1 MQHFNYDCT
10 TIYPF
15 NEIARILMQEILN
28 LIFCFDK
35 GYSVL
40 GISISRMQNRYMH
53 KRKEKIFDEFVLSSL
68 LKDGCIR
75 NS

>member
-1 MQHFNYDCT
+1 M
-10 TIYPF
+10 
-15 NEIARILMQEILN
+15 ARILMQEILN

-53 KRKEKIFDEFVLSSL
+53 KRKEKIFDEFVLSFL

-75 NS
+75 NSEMFDK